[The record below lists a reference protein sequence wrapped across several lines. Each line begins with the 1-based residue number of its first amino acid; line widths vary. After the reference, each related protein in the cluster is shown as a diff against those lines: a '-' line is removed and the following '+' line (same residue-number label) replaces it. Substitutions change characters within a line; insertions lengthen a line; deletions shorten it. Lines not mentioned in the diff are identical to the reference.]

1 LIANHLPGRIGKQCR
16 ERWYN
21 HLDPNVNKEPF
32 SEEEET
38 TLIDAQR
45 RLGNKW
51 CDIAN
56 LLPGRTD
63 NQVKNHFNSI
73 MYHKKK
79 GTKMK
84 EKKKKERPRTEKSS
98 SYPFLYSFNPQG
110 APTQPVTQKTS
121 QFPILYNSQNNL
133 FLPLGIQQTL
143 SQTASYSNN
152 TGTDDSYDVSTNDLF
167 DDDTDISSYNT
178 FTDTDQITGTI
189 TPPSEMDSY
198 LNFDS
203 ELDSFGLFNLD
214 ELILDDD
221 ERSKKKMKHQ

>member
-178 FTDTDQITGTI
+178 FTDTDQMAGTM